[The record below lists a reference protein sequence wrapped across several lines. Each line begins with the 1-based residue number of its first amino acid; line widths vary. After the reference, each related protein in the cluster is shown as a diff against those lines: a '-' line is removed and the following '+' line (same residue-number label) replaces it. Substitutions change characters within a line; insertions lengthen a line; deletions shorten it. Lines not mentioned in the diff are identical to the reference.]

1 MRKQNESPVLQS
13 TFKFES
19 TSVCKIPRGSSD
31 LHTDFNIFIIF
42 DKVKNR
48 QIVCPEG

>member
-1 MRKQNESPVLQS
+1 MSLQYY
-13 TFKFES
+13 KVHLDLNLLY
-19 TSVCKIPRGSSD
+19 VCKIPRGSSD

-42 DKVKNR
+42 DKVKDR